1 MSEKE
6 KAKALGLMGDQL
18 KTEEQLVELYEK
30 TAGLI
35 VGEPARWLLHMLQMD
50 SRKHIEIFRMAIEIL
65 EGREVSGEDRMEIA
79 TGLKKHMELEKASI
93 ERGEELRRNPWVRD
107 NSGLSRLLEVWSRDE
122 MEHHRSL
129 QRLKDDGFTRENALD
144 AYTNYRRN
152 AFEMLRRELAN
163 LGGKG
168 GS

>member
-6 KAKALGLMGDQL
+6 KAKALRLMGDQL
-18 KTEEQLVELYEK
+18 KTEEQLVELYET
-30 TAGLI
+30 TAGFI

-50 SRKHIEIFRMAIEIL
+50 SRKHIEIFRMTIEIL
-65 EGREVSGEDRMEIA
+65 EGREVSVEDRMEIS

-93 ERGEELRRNPWVRD
+93 ERGEELKRNPWVRD
-107 NSGLSRLLEVWSRDE
+107 NSGLSRLLETWSRDE
-122 MEHHRSL
+122 REHHRAL
-129 QRLKDDGFTRENALD
+129 QRLRDEGFTREDALD

-152 AFEMLRRELAN
+152 AFEMLRRELAS

-168 GS
+168 RP